1 MYFYTSWYVK
11 EECLDI
17 RDSMRLNMEVE
28 YGINKMLPDSD
39 NCGKFKNILET
50 NILNVCGF

>member
-28 YGINKMLPDSD
+28 YGINKMLPDND
-39 NCGKFKNILET
+39 NCGKFKSILET
-50 NILNVCGF
+50 NILNICGF